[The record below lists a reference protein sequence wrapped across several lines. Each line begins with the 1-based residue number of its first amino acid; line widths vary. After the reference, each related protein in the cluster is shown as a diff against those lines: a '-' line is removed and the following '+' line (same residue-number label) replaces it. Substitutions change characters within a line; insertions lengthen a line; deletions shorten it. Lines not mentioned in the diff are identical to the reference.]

1 MINIYEPNIKKY
13 SEKTVRNE
21 KTLAKWEGSIPLGCL
36 KAASAFANHLV
47 RKNRL
52 VRAKPMS

>member
-1 MINIYEPNIKKY
+1 MLK
-13 SEKTVRNE
+13 

-47 RKNRL
+47 RKTGWYGLTPCLDVLIESDL
-52 VRAKPMS
+52 V